1 MCPMATDP
9 LAPDKIHWPV
19 IFSAGT
25 KIEFAP
31 ANVFGPA
38 YFGGPLEQ
46 KFSGQQFGP
55 EPLHRLFTFSA
66 AALPQPKGNYL
77 QGRMGVFFG
86 LRYDGCELQYRVP
99 VLEAVNAQYIQS
111 TSPIDVRR
119 VSPNRS
125 SDEWPYA
132 DYPRLLPYVQMKE
145 VSRTPMQ
152 AQEFASTHTWQ
163 GVEAISED
171 DLVVIVPAVATL
183 GVSLWGRSGDEEA
196 VQVVFRYSYSTHN
209 ATVCSQCT

>member
-1 MCPMATDP
+1 MCLTAIDLPS
-9 LAPDKIHWPV
+9 PDRIRWPV
-19 IFSAGT
+19 IFSAGI

-31 ANVFGPA
+31 TDVFGPA

-99 VLEAVNAQYIQS
+99 VLKAVNAQYIE
-111 TSPIDVRR
+111 TASPIDVRR

-132 DYPRLLPYVQMKE
+132 NYPRMLPYVQMKE

-152 AQEFASTHTWQ
+152 AEELVSTHTWQ
-163 GVEAISED
+163 GIGAITED
-171 DLVVIVPAVATL
+171 DLVVVVPAVAAL
-183 GVSLWGRSGDEEA
+183 GVSLWGRCGDDAA
-196 VQVVFRYSYSTHN
+196 VQVVVRYGYSTHD
-209 ATVCSQCT
+209 ATVGSQCT